1 MREVIEVLMIGALLI
16 VSWGDWKKKVISVRM
31 LVGMTILASLKAM
44 FFTETILEVVLGL
57 GIGVGFLLISRLTQ
71 EQIGYGDSWLILI
84 LGMYVGSGKLITLL
98 LVASFGAALF
108 SFIFCMVHRW
118 NRNFTIPFVPFL
130 AAAYVGVML

>member
-16 VSWGDWKKKVISVRM
+16 VSWGDWKKKVISVRI

-44 FFTETILEVVLGL
+44 FFTETFLEVMFGL

-108 SFIFCMVHRW
+108 SLIFCMVHRW